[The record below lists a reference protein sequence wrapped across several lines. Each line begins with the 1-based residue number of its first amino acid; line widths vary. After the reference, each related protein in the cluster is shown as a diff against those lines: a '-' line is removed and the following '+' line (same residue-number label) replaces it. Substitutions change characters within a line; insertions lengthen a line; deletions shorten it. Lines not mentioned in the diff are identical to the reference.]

1 MYAVAAVFGA
11 PLLIAGTMTNPE
23 GLHLGGLIAYTLVM
37 LILMPFG
44 GGWLILITQLV
55 LPTAGRS
62 RLAAVLNTWIGGTL
76 LGVAVISWMASVMNY
91 SPNGSRVDWS
101 AHRLIPYMPKTGIAV
116 GLFCLC
122 MLVSSGVVGAVA
134 PILRPETAISSAV
147 IGGTVL
153 FILLYA
159 AGWFLVS

>member
-1 MYAVAAVFGA
+1 MYAVAAVFGI

-62 RLAAVLNTWIGGTL
+62 RLDAVANTWIGGTL
-76 LGVAVISWMASVMNY
+76 VGVAVIAWLASVMNY
-91 SPNGSRVDWS
+91 DPSGHRVDWS
-101 AHRLIPYMPKTGIAV
+101 AHVLIPYTPLFGIAL
-116 GLFCLC
+116 GLFTVCQ
-122 MLVSSGVVGAVA
+122 LVAWGLVGAIS
-134 PILRPETAISSAV
+134 PILRPETAVQSAIV
-147 IGGTVL
+147 GGIALFLVL
-153 FILLYA
+153 YG
-159 AGWFLVS
+159 AGWLLVS